1 MSQYSYTGKWYVI
14 LKACAFF
21 LIVLLFCLELCYGSQ
36 GYVEK
41 GGMVALCSCYFHRR
55 EKTIKNKSSSPEN
68 VKQHD
73 SWMWCLTWSVVVWSY
88 TPPSCIV
95 YSCSLSV
102 WFLLAELFDFFRKQI
117 WCGFIFFFFQSDEE
131 GGKEKEGEDGQ
142 QKFIAHVPVPSQ
154 QEVRHQKTG
163 LQRCAPSVILFCS
176 CLVLLQMLWNWREI
190 RHHCYI
196 HLHQRIA
203 KSVINIE

>member
-55 EKTIKNKSSSPEN
+55 EKTIKNKSNSPEN

-73 SWMWCLTWSVVVWSY
+73 S
-88 TPPSCIV
+88 
-95 YSCSLSV
+95 
-102 WFLLAELFDFFRKQI
+102 
-117 WCGFIFFFFQSDEE
+117 
-131 GGKEKEGEDGQ
+131 
-142 QKFIAHVPVPSQ
+142 
-154 QEVRHQKTG
+154 
-163 LQRCAPSVILFCS
+163 
-176 CLVLLQMLWNWREI
+176 
-190 RHHCYI
+190 
-196 HLHQRIA
+196 
-203 KSVINIE
+203 